1 MLRYGLLRCDRWGEV
16 LLYDGRGGVH
26 VQQNMCVFENNCSGF
41 FYLFSYH
48 FSFWKNPCGV
58 KCRRYSDNGR
68 QQTSICECL
77 RVIKK
82 MNHRLVFLY
91 YLRVALIVGSD
102 RMGKRADLEL
112 FIILH
117 VQKYKVRFS
126 NNFLDFPRP
135 ED

>member
-1 MLRYGLLRCDRWGEV
+1 MRCQVSEIMD
-16 LLYDGRGGVH
+16 
-26 VQQNMCVFENNCSGF
+26 
-41 FYLFSYH
+41 
-48 FSFWKNPCGV
+48 
-58 KCRRYSDNGR
+58 DNGR

-117 VQKYKVRFS
+117 VQSTYQQ
-126 NNFLDFPRP
+126 
-135 ED
+135 